1 MSGFGKDLL
10 PSASSDEEPEPKESD
25 SDGIGGFLN
34 KIDGMANDAKVD
46 VTDMVNDALNG
57 AADKL
62 ADALGIS
69 QWYSFHVMN
78 VCQGDFA
85 PNVTVSG
92 AWYNT
97 TNCTAREPGGT

>member
-10 PSASSDEEPEPKESD
+10 PSGSSDEEPGPKES
-25 SDGIGGFLN
+25 GGGLGGFL
-34 KIDGMANDAKVD
+34 DGLGDKADDLKDD
-46 VTDMVNDALNG
+46 VTDKVNDALND

-62 ADALGIS
+62 ADELGIS

-85 PNVTVSG
+85 SNVTVSG

>member
-25 SDGIGGFLN
+25 SGGGGGLLNSIGDNLN
-34 KIDGMANDAKVD
+34 DFRDDA
-46 VTDMVNDALNG
+46 TDMVNDALNG

-62 ADALGIS
+62 ADELGIS

>member
-25 SDGIGGFLN
+25 SGGIGGFLDRAGD
-34 KIDGMANDAKVD
+34 KANDVKDDA
-46 VTDMVNDALNG
+46 TDRLNDLLNG

-62 ADALGIS
+62 ADELGIS

-85 PNVTVSG
+85 PNITVSG